1 MSLLSAGGTT
11 LSIVSQILSAIALI
25 TALLPINQTV
35 ALIVFIIL
43 VLIYVFFGGDIS
55 LGYMGILKAVLMA
68 IGFLACGVVAYLFMG
83 KSLYYLPKDP
93 NFNIFAGGVWKN
105 LSQVISLSFGIITG
119 QNYTSALITRKTYKE
134 SKKL

>member
-1 MSLLSAGGTT
+1 
-11 LSIVSQILSAIALI
+11 
-25 TALLPINQTV
+25 
-35 ALIVFIIL
+35 
-43 VLIYVFFGGDIS
+43 
-55 LGYMGILKAVLMA
+55 MGILKAVLMA

>member
-11 LSIVSQILSAIALI
+11 LSIVSQVLSAIALI

-93 NFNIFAGGVWKN
+93 NFNIFAGGV
-105 LSQVISLSFGIITG
+105 
-119 QNYTSALITRKTYKE
+119 
-134 SKKL
+134 